1 MNLWNNANDLRHG
14 QQPTGARMTQLL
26 TKNDKTKYG
35 HLPLEALEVWLPN
48 MSFRPQVTMLYRLA
62 SSILTAE
69 SWENESRGSC
79 KGFNRLA
86 PTRVPCHH
94 PSWSTSQWKSS
105 HQCNHTLL
113 ESKESQYRSIWINMA
128 LNSSPGIVWINQ
140 FEIHPSSFDLIQ
152 RHGNKHKKCPFKPR
166 SRYVVDRWLFR
177 AANLCDSIGSLL
189 HLAKMSLIL
198 IRTSSISIS
207 FNES

>member
-1 MNLWNNANDLRHG
+1 MKWKERIQEWNKQNEWNNKERKHRKKERKKERKIEWMNLWNNANDLRHG

-86 PTRVPCHH
+86 PTRVSCHH

-105 HQCNHTLL
+105 HRCNHTLL
-113 ESKESQYRSIWINMA
+113 ESKESQYRSIW
-128 LNSSPGIVWINQ
+128 
-140 FEIHPSSFDLIQ
+140 H
-152 RHGNKHKKCPFKPR
+152 
-166 SRYVVDRWLFR
+166 
-177 AANLCDSIGSLL
+177 
-189 HLAKMSLIL
+189 LIL
-198 IRTSSISIS
+198 AQVL
-207 FNES
+207 FE